1 MNNVDNKWIIEL
13 NDILIFNLIIERV
26 EDRKKFKKDN
36 ITITLGKDEILADFD
51 QKLIGID
58 LSTDKLFKISVNLD
72 TKTTILDRNI
82 EKGEYELI
90 FDVIKLQ
97 KNSTKEIL
105 ETSTNEEERTE
116 KQEIKSLKKE
126 NEKLLEKITKL
137 EQEKELHMI
146 TYKAKA
152 EEMAKTAAEKV
163 EKLKNEI
170 KEKAKEDIEH
180 KSKFATQKLLEEI
193 LNPIN
198 NLYLA
203 VSSGSNSDNPA
214 INAYVKGFQM
224 LVDQIFSILENN
236 GINIIEPKVKDIF
249 DPELHFAQEIIEE
262 AGYQK
267 DEMDRKVASKFFNSD
282 MVQNKLREKL
292 EGLNEEN

>member
-126 NEKLLEKITKL
+126 NEKLLDKITKL

-262 AGYQK
+262 VGYQK
-267 DEMDRKVASKFFNSD
+267 DEIIKVISRGY
-282 MVQNKLREKL
+282 KLHERIIKPAVVIVAK
-292 EGLNEEN
+292 

>member
-1 MNNVDNKWIIEL
+1 MNNTTNKWIIES
-13 NDILIFNLIIERV
+13 NDILNFDLIIERIK
-26 EDRKKFKKDN
+26 DKKKFKKEN
-36 ITITLGKDEILADFD
+36 ITITLGKEEILANFD
-51 QKLIGID
+51 HKLIGID
-58 LSTDKLFKISVNLD
+58 LSTDKLFKIKINLD
-72 TKTTILDRNI
+72 EKTSILEHNI

-90 FDVIKLQ
+90 FNVINLQ

-105 ETSTNEEERTE
+105 ETSTNEKERKE
-116 KQEIKSLKKE
+116 KQEIKLLQKE
-126 NEKLLEKITKL
+126 NEKLLEKIDKL
-137 EQEKELHMI
+137 EQEKELSMM
-146 TYKAKA
+146 TYKIKA

-203 VSSGSNSDNPA
+203 INSGSNSDNPT

-224 LVDQIFSILENN
+224 LLDQIFSILENN
-236 GINIIEPKVKDIF
+236 GVNIIEPKIKDMF
-249 DPELHFAQEIIEE
+249 NPELHFAQEIVEE
-262 AGYQK
+262 NGYQK
-267 DEMDRKVASKFFNSD
+267 DEIVKIISRGYKLHERIIKPAIVIVAK
-282 MVQNKLREKL
+282 
-292 EGLNEEN
+292 

>member
-105 ETSTNEEERTE
+105 ETSSNEEERTE

-262 AGYQK
+262 VGYQK
-267 DEMDRKVASKFFNSD
+267 DEIIKVISRGY
-282 MVQNKLREKL
+282 KLHERIIKPAVVIVAK
-292 EGLNEEN
+292 

>member
-126 NEKLLEKITKL
+126 NEKLLDKITKL

-152 EEMAKTAAEKV
+152 EEMAKNAAEKV

-267 DEMDRKVASKFFNSD
+267 DEIIKVISRGY
-282 MVQNKLREKL
+282 KLHERIIKPAVVIVAK
-292 EGLNEEN
+292 

>member
-13 NDILIFNLIIERV
+13 NDILIFNLIIEKV
-26 EDRKKFKKDN
+26 KDRKKYKKDN

-262 AGYQK
+262 VGYQK
-267 DEMDRKVASKFFNSD
+267 DEIIKVISRGY
-282 MVQNKLREKL
+282 KLHERIIKPAVVIVAK
-292 EGLNEEN
+292 

>member
-126 NEKLLEKITKL
+126 NEKLLDKITKL

-267 DEMDRKVASKFFNSD
+267 DEIIKVISRGY
-282 MVQNKLREKL
+282 KLHERIIKPAVVIVAK
-292 EGLNEEN
+292 

>member
-105 ETSTNEEERTE
+105 ETSSNEEERTE

-267 DEMDRKVASKFFNSD
+267 DEIIKVISRGY
-282 MVQNKLREKL
+282 KLHERIIKPAVVIVAK
-292 EGLNEEN
+292 

>member
-249 DPELHFAQEIIEE
+249 DPELHFA
-262 AGYQK
+262 
-267 DEMDRKVASKFFNSD
+267 
-282 MVQNKLREKL
+282 
-292 EGLNEEN
+292 

>member
-105 ETSTNEEERTE
+105 ETSSNEEERTE

-262 AGYQK
+262 VGYQK
-267 DEMDRKVASKFFNSD
+267 DEIIKVVSRGY
-282 MVQNKLREKL
+282 KLHERIIKPAVVIVAK
-292 EGLNEEN
+292 

>member
-126 NEKLLEKITKL
+126 NEKLLDKITKL

-236 GINIIEPKVKDIF
+236 GINIIEPKVKDMF

-267 DEMDRKVASKFFNSD
+267 DEIIKVISRGY
-282 MVQNKLREKL
+282 KLHERIIKPAVVIVAK
-292 EGLNEEN
+292 

>member
-105 ETSTNEEERTE
+105 ETSTNEEERIE

-267 DEMDRKVASKFFNSD
+267 DEIIKVVSRGY
-282 MVQNKLREKL
+282 KLHERIIKPAVVIVAK
-292 EGLNEEN
+292 

>member
-126 NEKLLEKITKL
+126 NEKLLDKITKL

-146 TYKAKA
+146 TYKANA
-152 EEMAKTAAEKV
+152 EEMAETAAEKV

-267 DEMDRKVASKFFNSD
+267 DEIIKVISRGY
-282 MVQNKLREKL
+282 KLHERIIKPAVVIVAK
-292 EGLNEEN
+292 

>member
-105 ETSTNEEERTE
+105 ETSSNEEERTE

-267 DEMDRKVASKFFNSD
+267 DEIIKVVSRGY
-282 MVQNKLREKL
+282 KLHERIIKPAVVIVAK
-292 EGLNEEN
+292 